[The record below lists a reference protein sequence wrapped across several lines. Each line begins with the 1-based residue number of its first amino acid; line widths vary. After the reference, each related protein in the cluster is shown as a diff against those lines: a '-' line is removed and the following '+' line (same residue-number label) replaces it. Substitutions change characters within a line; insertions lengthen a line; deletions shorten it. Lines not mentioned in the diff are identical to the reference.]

1 MELLSGKDADI
12 SLIIKP
18 EEYCNMARFING
30 VNNNDENS
38 CKKANVNT
46 VRYNILGEP
55 KILLYARRFIKIG
68 ESLLYDYNAALDKYP
83 TDEFI

>member
-1 MELLSGKDADI
+1 MELLTGKDADV

-30 VNNNDENS
+30 VNNSEEDS
-38 CKKANVNT
+38 RKKANVNT
-46 VRYNILGEP
+46 VRFNILDEP
-55 KILLYARRFIKIG
+55 KVLLYAKRLIKAG